1 MFCAKLLLD
10 DIMLLLNTGHPFA
23 KLLNMKGPA
32 FSRNI
37 LPFCLIW
44 IDADL
49 HHIIMG
55 GLRVLSGSN
64 YCLSANSII
73 FLKKKEG
80 LLISSSSHPVLSF
93 SYAIVNITLFMS

>member
-23 KLLNMKGPA
+23 KLLNMKGPG

-37 LPFCLIW
+37 LSFCLIW

-49 HHIIMG
+49 HQIVVG
-55 GLRVLSGSN
+55 GLRVLSGVLFCRN
-64 YCLSANSII
+64 YSED
-73 FLKKKEG
+73 KD
-80 LLISSSSHPVLSF
+80 SHGVIALVL
-93 SYAIVNITLFMS
+93 

>member
-37 LPFCLIW
+37 LFFCLIW

-49 HHIIMG
+49 HHIILG
-55 GLRVLSGSN
+55 GSPLWVLFRLCMSLAVGAVKYISISL
-64 YCLSANSII
+64 YSSRSLS
-73 FLKKKEG
+73 L
-80 LLISSSSHPVLSF
+80 V
-93 SYAIVNITLFMS
+93 